1 MPAANTCKEVQ
12 MTVETGHGASVGAAA
27 DRRPVDDDYGFGWVV
42 FAGVLLLVA
51 GTLNTIYGIAAIDD
65 SRFFVADSEYVFAS
79 LNTWGWIMLCLG
91 VTQVLVGLGVFA
103 KNQFARWT
111 GVFILSLSAVVQMLA
126 ISAYPFLS
134 LAILG
139 MTLLAIYGLA
149 AYGGRITR
157 AF

>member
-1 MPAANTCKEVQ
+1 MS
-12 MTVETGHGASVGAAA
+12 VETGRTAPVGAAQEG
-27 DRRPVDDDYGFGWVV
+27 RSVEDDYGYGWVV

-65 SRFFVADSEYVFAS
+65 ANFYANDTEYVFAN

-91 VTQVLVGLGVFA
+91 VAQLLVGFGVFA
-103 KNQFARWT
+103 KSQFARWT
-111 GVFILSLSAVVQMLA
+111 GVFILSLSAMVQMLA

-149 AYGGRITR
+149 AYGGKITR
-157 AF
+157 AV